1 MAAKETQFVEKMKKL
16 DAFIDSLPT
25 TEGKLIVVLHH
36 AQDIFGYLP
45 QEVQHHIAHRLN
57 VTASKVYGV
66 VTFYSFFNLEPKGK
80 FRINVCMGTACFV
93 RGSQDVLDEFEKQL
107 NIKTGG
113 TSDDMLFSLDAL
125 RCVGACGLAP
135 VVSVNGK
142 VYGRVTPADVL
153 GIIEE
158 HMAKGGNEDE

>member
-45 QEVQHHIAHRLN
+45 AEVQHHIASRLN
-57 VTASKVYGV
+57 VHASHVYGV
-66 VTFYSFFNLEPKGK
+66 VTFYSFFNTEPKGK
-80 FRINVCMGTACFV
+80 YQINVCMGTACFV
-93 RGSQDVLDEFEKQL
+93 RGSQDVLNEFEKQL
-107 NIKTGG
+107 GIKNAT
-113 TSDDMLFSLDAL
+113 TSSDMMFSLDSL

-142 VYGRVTPADVL
+142 VYGRVTPADVA

-158 HMAKGGNEDE
+158 YMAEGGNEDE